1 MPYLLLGLALLG
13 GFLLI
18 IKWFVEA
25 DARALTSALKWLAI
39 VGIVVVTVFLA
50 VTGRLGW
57 AIGSAMVLMPVA
69 ARLYRAQRTMKNYA
83 RASGLGNSGRT
94 TNVETR
100 YLRMVLDHDSGAMD
114 GEVREGPF
122 VGRRLSDLAVRQLLQ
137 LLAVVTASDPESAR
151 VLEAYLDRDHPDWRQ
166 AAREEKDAAS
176 GDGDFGDERGPA
188 EAGRMNRREAYDILG
203 LEPGADEADIKAAH
217 QRLIAS
223 LHPDKGGSNYLAAKI
238 NQARQVLLGR

>member
-1 MPYLLLGLALLG
+1 MAYLLLGLALLG
-13 GFLLI
+13 GLLLI
-18 IKWFVEA
+18 LKWFVEA
-25 DARALTSALKWLAI
+25 DPKALTTALTWLAI
-39 VGIVVVTVFLA
+39 VGLVAVTVFLA

-57 AIGSAMVLMPVA
+57 AIGSAMVLMPMA

-83 RASGLGNSGRT
+83 RAAGIGSSGRT
-94 TNVETR
+94 TNLETR

-122 VGRRLSDLAVRQLLQ
+122 VGRRLNDLSARQLLQ
-137 LLAVVTASDPESAR
+137 LLEVVSASDAESER
-151 VLEAYLDRDHPDWRQ
+151 VLEAYLDRAHPDWR
-166 AAREEKDAAS
+166 S
-176 GDGDFGDERGPA
+176 GMHAEHDDGDSGNDRRASSETVT
-188 EAGRMNRREAYDILG
+188 MNREEAYDVLG
-203 LEPGADEADIKAAH
+203 LAPGAGDADIKAAH

>member
-18 IKWFVEA
+18 VKWFVEA
-25 DARALTSALKWLAI
+25 DPRALTSALKWLAI
-39 VGIVVVTVFLA
+39 AGIVVVTMYLA

-57 AIGSAMVLMPVA
+57 ALGSAMVLMPVA

-83 RASGLGNSGRT
+83 RAAGMGSSGRT
-94 TNVETR
+94 TDVKTR

-122 VGRRLSDLAVRQLLQ
+122 VGRRLSDLAPRQLLQ
-137 LLAVVTASDPESAR
+137 LLEVVTASDAELAR
-151 VLEAYLDRDHPDWRQ
+151 VLEAYLDRAHPDWRSD
-166 AAREEKDAAS
+166 AHARQS
-176 GDGDFGDERGPA
+176 DGDFGDDRRAPTESVS
-188 EAGRMNRREAYDILG
+188 MNREEAYEVLG
-203 LEPGADEADIKAAH
+203 LAPGASDADIKAAH